1 MGGEGKVKFAQ
12 FYTPSIAIF
21 SLIAAC
27 YTSLVLGVAT
37 ARDQGLFKRVRGTPL
52 PMGIYLGSWMTGA
65 ATVGIAAIV
74 ILFAVAVPA
83 FGVQIYANTLPAAV
97 VTLLLGAACLCA
109 LGLAV
114 ATLVK
119 TADQAMPVAQLT
131 FLPISFISGIWFPL
145 DGAPDW
151 LLKIAQFFPRLPPGE
166 LVRRVLRAGRGE
178 QRLEARRPARAGHL
192 GRGRPVRRPPA
203 LQLRAGRRG
212 RAPRRRAAR
221 PPRRLGRGLEVTQRG
236 GRLQRGARRARHTQG
251 EHERPAAGDDPPARV
266 ARDGHAG
273 ARHAATAPT
282 MAIPSEAPIWRL
294 VDAMAAAT
302 PAWARGMPDTAV
314 LVIGALTRRS
324 RRRTTA

>member
-1 MGGEGKVKFAQ
+1 MTASDLSLGARWFAARLKLTLRNPRAVVFTLAFPLLLIVLFSGLNGNATVPAMGGAGHVKFAQ
-12 FYTPSIAIF
+12 FYTPSIAMF

-52 PMGIYLGSWMTGA
+52 PISIYLGSWMTGA

-83 FGVQIYANTLPAAV
+83 FGVHIFANTLPAAI

-145 DGAPDW
+145 QGAPDW
-151 LLKIAQFFPRLPPGE
+151 LISIARFFPVYHLVNSFDGCFVPGVANNGWKPND
-166 LVRRVLRAGRGE
+166 LLALAIWTAVGMFVAVRRFRFEPGAVGERTGLRA
-178 QRLEARRPARAGHL
+178 RLAR
-192 GRGRPVRRPPA
+192 
-203 LQLRAGRRG
+203 
-212 RAPRRRAAR
+212 
-221 PPRRLGRGLEVTQRG
+221 
-236 GRLQRGARRARHTQG
+236 
-251 EHERPAAGDDPPARV
+251 
-266 ARDGHAG
+266 
-273 ARHAATAPT
+273 
-282 MAIPSEAPIWRL
+282 
-294 VDAMAAAT
+294 
-302 PAWARGMPDTAV
+302 
-314 LVIGALTRRS
+314 
-324 RRRTTA
+324 